1 MATVRSRRVVDLPHP
16 AGANCGADLVGAQ
29 ARPGGK
35 LHVREIIGSSL
46 VPRSAMVSFAVL
58 SPDLRFD
65 PRNLVGSVERLG
77 GNIDRVSGNFAP
89 DGALYVAE
97 AAGNGTASADCG
109 VMGDGQVCA
118 GDGSRYARAK
128 VNQNASVC

>member
-1 MATVRSRRVVDLPHP
+1 
-16 AGANCGADLVGAQ
+16 
-29 ARPGGK
+29 
-35 LHVREIIGSSL
+35 
-46 VPRSAMVSFAVL
+46 MVSFAVL

-89 DGALYVAE
+89 DGALYAAE

-128 VNQNASVC
+128 VNQNASVCWSSDRGLASARSFRGYRPSKPSCS